1 MRKTSAKF
9 ASMPSPRLLNLSL
22 TSHLSPCASLAYY
35 NGLLILQHQASDAIS
50 CGLIA
55 TLFVQ
60 LSVLKIPISRSA
72 NSNILFR
79 KLMIINWAFF
89 VLS

>member
-1 MRKTSAKF
+1 MGD
-9 ASMPSPRLLNLSL
+9 L
-22 TSHLSPCASLAYY
+22 TLVLT
-35 NGLLILQHQASDAIS
+35 NQAFDAIA

-60 LSVLKIPISRSA
+60 LSVLNIPMSRSA

-79 KLMIINWAFF
+79 KLMIMNCAFF